1 MCMCG
6 ECEVMAVNVGILGMA
21 HGHVMTYGKR
31 WIDEPEL
38 DVNIVAAWDHDKD
51 RLKTNAET
59 LKYEIEE
66 SPESLLAR
74 KDIDAV
80 VISSETNL
88 HAELAVKAAEAKK
101 AIILYKPMALTLA
114 QADSIVEAV
123 EKNNVPFTMGY
134 QMRVD
139 PQNIK
144 IKELIKDGTIGS
156 TYLFRRRHGLATHQ
170 WPGFENS
177 WHVQPEKNRD
187 IFADDSAHPID
198 LTNWIFGV
206 PETVMAEMTTMHT
219 NDIRN
224 DTGVAIF
231 KYPNGMIA
239 EITLAFACSAA
250 EITTEVYG
258 SKGAVQQ
265 YFGDGPSCNPPRKE
279 GLPGLKWFVTGD
291 AAWSESD
298 IPTPPSHGARIGDQ
312 AKHFSD
318 FLHGKREPVCTAR
331 QGRDSLRMVLACYLS
346 YREGKRVRID
356 DPRIYE
362 I

>member
-1 MCMCG
+1 
-6 ECEVMAVNVGILGMA
+6 MAINVGILGLA
-21 HGHVMTYGKR
+21 HGHVQNYGKR
-31 WIDEPEL
+31 WVDDPSMG
-38 DVNIVAAWDHDKD
+38 VNIVAAWDHDKE
-51 RLKTNAET
+51 RLESVKET
-59 LKYEIEE
+59 LKYETEE
-66 SPESLLAR
+66 TVESLLAR

-80 VISSETNL
+80 VISSETGY
-88 HAELAVKAAEAKK
+88 HAELVVKAAEAKK
-101 AIILYKPMALTLA
+101 SIILYKPMALTLKE
-114 QADSIVEAV
+114 ADTIVEAV
-123 EKNNVPFTMGY
+123 EKNGVKFTMGY

-139 PQNIK
+139 PQNAK
-144 IKELIKDGTIGS
+144 IKELIKEKTIGE
-156 TYLFRRRHGLATHQ
+156 TYLFRRRHGLGTHL

-177 WHVQPEKNRD
+177 WHVAPQHNRD

-206 PETVMAEMTTMHT
+206 PESVMAEMTTM
-219 NDIRN
+219 NSNGIRN

-239 EITLAFACSAA
+239 EITLCFACTAS

-265 YFGDGPSCNPPRKE
+265 YFGDAVSCQTKWPRKE
-279 GLPGLKWFVTGD
+279 GTPGLKWYINGD
-291 AAWSESD
+291 ENWTASD
-298 IPTPPSHGARIGDQ
+298 IPTPEAHGMRIGDQ
-312 AKHFSD
+312 ASHFAA
-318 FLHGKREPVCTAR
+318 FLKGEREPICTAR

-356 DPRIYE
+356 DPRVYE

>member
-1 MCMCG
+1 
-6 ECEVMAVNVGILGMA
+6 MAVNIGILGMA
-21 HGHVMTYGKR
+21 HGHVLNYGKN
-31 WIDEPEL
+31 WIDNPEMGIK
-38 DVNIVAAWDHDKD
+38 IVAAWDHDAQ
-51 RLKTNAET
+51 RLEKNKET
-59 LKYEIEE
+59 LKYECEA

-74 KDIDAV
+74 SDVDAV

-88 HAELAVKAAEAKK
+88 HTELAVKAAEAKK
-101 AIILYKPMALTLA
+101 AIILYKPMALTLRE
-114 QADSIVEAV
+114 ADLIVEAV

-144 IKELIKDGTIGS
+144 IKELIKSGTIGD
-156 TYLFRRRHGLATHQ
+156 TYLFRRRHGLPTHL
-170 WPGFENS
+170 WPDFENT

-206 PETVMAEMTTMHT
+206 PETVMAEMTTM
-219 NDIRN
+219 NKNSIRN
-224 DTGVAIF
+224 DTAVAVF

-239 EITLAFACSAA
+239 EITLVFACTAS
-250 EITTEVYG
+250 EITTEVY
-258 SKGAVQQ
+258 SSNGAIQQ
-265 YFGDGPSCNPPRKE
+265 YFGDSPSCHPARPRKE
-279 GLPGLKWFVTGD
+279 GTPGLKWFVNGD
-291 AAWSESD
+291 ENWTESD
-298 IPTPPSHGARIGDQ
+298 IPTPAAHGERIGGQ
-312 AKHFSD
+312 AQHFAD
-318 FLHGKREPVCTAR
+318 FLQGKCPPICTAR

-356 DPRIYE
+356 DPRVYE